1 MPRIV
6 RAVVDGR
13 RGHEPD
19 EKDQRRA
26 AEQRRQSGHS
36 AGGRFDMTVDDGDG
50 DCCLHGCSFSGE
62 VAAD

>member
-19 EKDQRRA
+19 EKDQRCA

-36 AGGRFDMTVDDGDG
+36 PDGRFDMTVDDRDG
-50 DCCLHGCSFSGE
+50 DCCLHGCSFLRETPAG
-62 VAAD
+62 